1 MLSSSARFLD
11 QRLLDPGAGRDEG
24 VATSTRI
31 LHSMEVTMT
40 RDQGVC
46 HYTGYTLHRAVCCIV
61 TTDQGVCHYT
71 AYTLYTGLAHN
82 NQLHPRPQRQL
93 LLRALLHH
101 ARLGHRARHQ
111 RSEPGGGWSGAIRFQ
126 VTRPV
131 TAQKMPLNIYTSLR
145 ATLNLNTLKYKLG

>member
-1 MLSSSARFLD
+1 MSPRFLD

-31 LHSMEVTMT
+31 LHSMEVT
-40 RDQGVC
+40 
-46 HYTGYTLHRAVCCIV
+46 
-61 TTDQGVCHYT
+61 TDQGVCHHT
-71 AYTLYTGLAHN
+71 ATPYTGLAHN

-101 ARLGHRARHQ
+101 ARLGHRACHQ

-131 TAQKMPLNIYTSLR
+131 TAQIIDNASKYLYFSESYFESEE
-145 ATLNLNTLKYKLG
+145 TLKYKLR